1 MLRGWMQRLREE
13 WGDQRQR
20 ILLLA
25 AAVLTLN
32 LLSAVAHMAL
42 GVWMHSA
49 WYLVLAAYYA
59 LLGVM
64 RYGAVRFARKRKE
77 CRAEDECFVMR
88 FCGWCLTALTL
99 ILAQTIT
106 ISLAFDRI
114 AVHHE
119 IVMISLA
126 TYTFYKL
133 TLAIINV
140 SRSRKLHS
148 PLLRTIR
155 NIACADAAA
164 SIVSLQ
170 RSMIA
175 SFGGMEEHAALLMN
189 ALTGGAACLFMLLLG
204 LNMIFDEKGTERM
217 AKSKL
222 VQANRKLAEKV
233 SEGFGKMTETVVDGY
248 KKVENGV
255 VGGYRKIEDKF
266 VDQYL
271 TREGESVE
279 ECKERLKRDA
289 EERSKKPQA

>member
-1 MLRGWMQRLREE
+1 MLRGWMQRLREA
-13 WGDQRQR
+13 WADQRQR

-25 AAVLTLN
+25 AAVLMLN
-32 LLSAVAHMAL
+32 LLSAAAHMAL

-64 RYGAVRFARKRKE
+64 RYGAVRFARKRME
-77 CRAEDECFVMR
+77 CRAEDERFVMR

-106 ISLAFDRI
+106 ISLAFDHI

-140 SRSRKLHS
+140 IRSRNLHS

-164 SIVSLQ
+164 SIVSL
-170 RSMIA
+170 
-175 SFGGMEEHAALLMN
+175 
-189 ALTGGAACLFMLLLG
+189 
-204 LNMIFDEKGTERM
+204 
-217 AKSKL
+217 
-222 VQANRKLAEKV
+222 
-233 SEGFGKMTETVVDGY
+233 
-248 KKVENGV
+248 
-255 VGGYRKIEDKF
+255 
-266 VDQYL
+266 
-271 TREGESVE
+271 
-279 ECKERLKRDA
+279 
-289 EERSKKPQA
+289 